1 MKNVQIFFIFLY
13 FLYYMI
19 NIQEIEKIYNKLKNT
34 KGGKNA
40 DYIPELSKVDSD
52 LYAISIYTVD
62 GQMFNIGDYNHEF
75 AIESCSK
82 IFTLALAL
90 DEFGIPFVQKKIGEN
105 KSNEAFNSICS
116 VDRITNHTINSFDNG
131 GAMATTSLLYEKDK
145 RKFAK
150 NIIDNMSEFAGRK
163 LYVSNKIYKSEL
175 LHSEHNLAI
184 AYLLKSYGKFY
195 GDVETCVDIYT
206 RQCSVMVK
214 SSDIAI
220 MAATLANGGI
230 NPKTNSK
237 LISKKNV
244 KYILDHMELNGL
256 YNETDDWMEKYGMH
270 AKSGVGGVLLCV
282 IPGKMGIGI
291 ISPPLNKY
299 GNSVKGIK
307 TAIKLIDIL

>member
-1 MKNVQIFFIFLY
+1 
-13 FLYYMI
+13 MI

-150 NIIDNMSEFAGRK
+150 NIIDNISEFAGRK

-206 RQCSVMVK
+206 QQCSVMVK
-214 SSDIAI
+214 STDIAI

-256 YNETDDWMEKYGMH
+256 YNETDDWMKKYGMH

>member
-1 MKNVQIFFIFLY
+1 
-13 FLYYMI
+13 MI

-75 AIESCSK
+75 PIESCSK

-150 NIIDNMSEFAGRK
+150 NIIDNISEFAGRK

-206 RQCSVMVK
+206 QQCSVMVN
-214 SSDIAI
+214 STDIAI

-256 YNETDDWMEKYGMH
+256 YNETDDWMKKYGMH

>member
-1 MKNVQIFFIFLY
+1 
-13 FLYYMI
+13 MI

-150 NIIDNMSEFAGRK
+150 NIIDNISEFAGRK

-206 RQCSVMVK
+206 QQCSVMVT
-214 SSDIAI
+214 STDIAI

-230 NPKTNSK
+230 NPKTNNK

-256 YNETDDWMEKYGMH
+256 YNETDDWMKKYGMH